1 MSFNPGRQLHT
12 KPESVGEFLKSSY
25 FLIPP
30 NQREYRWGYEQ
41 REKFWEDLITTIKFD
56 FESGNHNAIGHFL
69 GAIVVIGKEKVH
81 DQDRWEVIDGQQR
94 LTTIT
99 ILASCLIVYVEE
111 ITDRKLR
118 RNLEH
123 VLTDCFM
130 SPSSSEAPRI
140 RLNREDDFYQNSVI
154 NNVTLEEK
162 RQYWDTDFR
171 ENSEVQCNIKDA
183 FEFFFSKIESYLDS
197 QGDERQDRIRNL
209 VEALTENFYML
220 EVRTESLWLAYRL
233 FETLNERGL
242 DLSQADLIRNK
253 LLEHA
258 REEGV
263 AVVSKVADLWTELT
277 DYYEE
282 QAEMKLELPQIIQ
295 FSYTSRHSVVKKEDI
310 FDRVSEDL
318 LSGRLSAEEF
328 AFQFRRDAQ
337 GWSSFLLG
345 DLRNWTDKLAD
356 SQYAVIDPLWKDH
369 CAPFIFAAMEAYSN
383 DRSALEQLFRL
394 AEHFLFRQ
402 GLVCKDSVGTL
413 QAFFGNAAYLLRSG
427 LELEEMSALFKRNS
441 STRAFI
447 DNFKTFSVSNMKQGF
462 YAMWKIES
470 SLTEQKGI
478 RPRNQSAA
486 QHLEHI
492 MPRKPGGGWGG
503 IEKSDNFKP
512 YLNRLGN
519 LMILTREINQ
529 HIKNSSIEYKMS
541 NESDLDYETSEMK
554 VAFEFLE
561 NFDKWSHDGKWT
573 FDSINNR
580 QAYLADTYADK
591 VWSLDL
597 V

>member
-1 MSFNPGRQLHT
+1 MHLS
-12 KPESVGEFLKSSY
+12 
-25 FLIPP
+25 
-30 NQREYRWGYEQ
+30 
-41 REKFWEDLITTIKFD
+41 
-56 FESGNHNAIGHFL
+56 
-69 GAIVVIGKEKVH
+69 
-81 DQDRWEVIDGQQR
+81 
-94 LTTIT
+94 
-99 ILASCLIVYVEE
+99 
-111 ITDRKLR
+111 
-118 RNLEH
+118 
-123 VLTDCFM
+123 
-130 SPSSSEAPRI
+130 
-140 RLNREDDFYQNSVI
+140 
-154 NNVTLEEK
+154 
-162 RQYWDTDFR
+162 
-171 ENSEVQCNIKDA
+171 
-183 FEFFFSKIESYLDS
+183 FFFAKIESYLGS

-263 AVVSKVADLWTELT
+263 AIVSKVADLWTELT
-277 DYYEE
+277 DSYEE

-318 LSGRLSAEEF
+318 LNGKVSAEEF
-328 AFQFRRDAQ
+328 AFQFRRDSQ

-356 SQYAVIDPLWKDH
+356 SQYAIIDPLWKDH
-369 CAPFIFAAMEAYSN
+369 SAPFIFAAMEAYSD
-383 DRSALEQLFRL
+383 DRSTLEKLFLL
-394 AEHFLFRQ
+394 AEHYLFRQ

-413 QAFFGNAAYLLRSG
+413 QTFFGNAAYLLRSG
-427 LELEEMSALFKRNS
+427 LELEEMSALFKRHS
-441 STRAFI
+441 STRTFV
-447 DNFKTFSVSNMKQGF
+447 DNFKSFSVKNMKQGF

-470 SLTEQKGI
+470 FLTEQRGI
-478 RPRNQSAA
+478 RPKNQSAA

-492 MPRKPGGGWGG
+492 MPRKPGNNWDG
-503 IEKSDNFKP
+503 IEKSDDFKP

-519 LMILTREINQ
+519 LMILTRDINQ
-529 HIKNSSIEYKMS
+529 HIKSSSIEYKMS
-541 NESDLDYETSEMK
+541 NKSGIDYKNSEMK
-554 VAFEFLE
+554 VALEFMK
-561 NFDKWSHDGKWT
+561 NFDEWSNNGKWT
-573 FDSINNR
+573 FRSIESR

-597 V
+597 D